1 MSLVLRLLS
10 GIFLFCIVVLL
21 LYLIRRRS
29 VNAKY
34 SLFWVFVCAALILF
48 DIFPSLLVFFS
59 TLFGFHLPS
68 NFFLT
73 GIIFLLICVS
83 IHFSVVLTRTEQR
96 VRSLI
101 EKGALLEDRIGY
113 LEKKSDSDIKTDV
126 IIDKSD

>member
-1 MSLVLRLLS
+1 V
-10 GIFLFCIVVLL
+10 FL

-59 TLFGFHLPS
+59 TIFGFYSPS

-73 GIIFLLICVS
+73 GIIFLLVCVS

-101 EKGALLEDRIGY
+101 EKVALLENRIEY
-113 LEKKSDSDIKTDV
+113 SEKKSDSDIRTDV